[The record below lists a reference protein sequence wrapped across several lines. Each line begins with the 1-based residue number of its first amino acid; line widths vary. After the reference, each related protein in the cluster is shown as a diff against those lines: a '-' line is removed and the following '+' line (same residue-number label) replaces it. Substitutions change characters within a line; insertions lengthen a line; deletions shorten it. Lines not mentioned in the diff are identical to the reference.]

1 MESFDFEITPKFNM
15 KEAEKQ
21 LSELINKG
29 NSAFSNL
36 NFKFNF
42 GNNKTLTDLLSGKQ
56 TNLNIG
62 FDAKNLQE
70 QFKKTQFILNCAF
83 DQKSLQDQLN
93 KLKLNVSGFPI
104 NGSVNHNAMTI
115 KDQKALFDAFEKSMG
130 TNGTLTNEDR
140 KNLRLF
146 FKSISLD
153 NQTRRAS
160 VLEERKDFKNLDDA
174 TAAFSRNMK
183 AFGKMTTD
191 SSLYNS
197 ISTRMF
203 SNFGNELASLSSS
216 FFKNRQFTKFVKA
229 SPEFQEA
236 LKSNSK
242 LTVRE
247 FSTNSKY
254 TEQYTNVLKNIQSD
268 PSKLKSLAAVSG
280 EMGAIAGVA
289 GTAAVGLGKFGSAIV
304 DISKQSIAA
313 FEDIQAIRTQLGV
326 VYSSQSQA
334 DNAFGQIE
342 KYAKK
347 SPFGVEVM
355 AQQAILLKQSG
366 VMSSELMDVMS
377 RIGDI
382 SSGNAEKMKSISD
395 VYARILSS
403 TTMTARD
410 MRQLSNA
417 GVPSYE
423 ALSHVKSERTGEYFK
438 KNEIRSMLQAGKVT
452 SRDFENLV
460 KYLTDEGGQFHGAV
474 NIGAK
479 TFKARKQNLSDAKQ
493 MAQAYFG
500 EALST
505 MDLGSVLKMTLS
517 SPLLFGSGNVNNLYA
532 KNTNTSLYQDIIGL
546 LERTYQQIE
555 DWAQHGVAVKEYQKA
570 VKNKDYI
577 IDTFTKNTSQMT
589 DVQKFGM
596 KNLREGLGVNATS
609 DALER
614 EENAILTLAK
624 KSEGLLEK
632 NINIIGFEKRYAD
645 EIEARDALERAKIYG
660 TLTAVSKGVGFIGSK
675 VGVATSEA
683 HPIIG
688 GAVTALSK
696 GLEYGGSAAFG
707 YLAGKSTATY
717 ISNRQAALENFS
729 KDELEIIKSQIKD
742 DTKGIPDALKKNLSN
757 QLLKTFLNLEK
768 FESAALAT
776 SEALNKLTEEIN
788 SGINI
793 MSREKKLYD
802 SSVIGSFEKKV
813 REYEEHMKQVMSVV
827 DLADKVRA
835 GNPVYK
841 DISMGLSDS
850 YLENRQRKIDEA
862 QANYNN
868 YVQNNGIISKEF
880 ARIVAEKTS
889 NSNSLYEINRKIKY
903 LEDSWKG
910 RGISMAGSVPLGDT
924 EIKFGYE
931 YKKVMDGLLEA
942 KKDIESRGT
951 NQVGLKEQY
960 TVQQSLLKELEI
972 ANVEL
977 VNFTKSVSDLY
988 NVNSIQD
995 GIDWSKVSV
1004 ADYKDVVKLLSTSN
1018 SPLTNLKK
1026 IENPEEGSSGKTYK
1040 ATEEA
1045 VADAKVLLKNLNKV
1059 SAIWE
1064 SGLIDEK
1071 YMLALTNIE
1080 RTLQGAINGND
1091 GSGNAIRTAI
1101 RLMSELWADMKKNGL
1116 NDAAFILEDAKTER
1130 TFDVNPKVKQ
1140 KTPYKWQYAQA
1151 NLTGLNPALVALS
1164 GTSNVMSYYKNN
1176 TLPRQTMANLSKAML
1191 SNNKIDY
1198 LTIGKIISENAGKY
1212 NGRQMYETNFKEI
1225 AKQLEEIAKNGD
1237 KNARDAYVN
1246 SKQEQINKLDE
1257 MFVNGMTS
1265 IDEAEEIRKLA
1276 DANGMA
1282 FSYRVTKDELG
1293 RSMATFSE
1301 LTIETAR
1308 NLRDQLTNEKIQQ
1321 SIINSF
1327 KDVADTIKENFNN
1340 LSTQSVV
1347 ALDNIIVTSDAK
1359 EREQILKYM
1368 SDAVINANKAFAN
1381 APNQLA
1387 LLTGVQTEMYKRNKW
1402 ANRAEV
1408 EEEFINNHEENSD
1421 SNIFKGTSFE
1431 NYPSLRKRFF
1441 VRLEEEAE
1449 KRFNTPWMN
1458 LKDEQFKEIFPK
1470 NSESQNIAKKAKE
1483 AYKTKTVQETVT
1495 NFKIG
1500 DKAADFNEGGM
1511 YRKDLKLLGVEGI
1524 YDKYIQGVKN
1534 NSSKEMNQAQEKF
1547 QKAMIDFYNNLS
1559 SKTADERKSF
1569 DLLVKYTFGSAE
1581 AMLEVKKEGE
1591 KSAKAAKALQEE
1603 LEIAALRDRNISLAF
1618 EDNEERKIK
1627 NDRTSGWHLSFQGD
1641 IMKELGMDED
1651 TTWEAYYEMF
1661 RKSLPE
1667 DYTDFL
1673 KFDKT
1678 DIRAAQNM
1686 SLFDYIDKDEADR
1699 LQNILSESKSSFT
1712 SGLSDIVKGQG
1723 QEKFGE
1729 LIQRQLANSDISF
1742 DDEKLQGK
1750 VDNITKNGLQG
1761 KESLE
1766 DLYDIL
1772 TALDDK
1778 KLELFSPEQIAAL
1791 GIMSAKADSLVEDMK
1806 KFGKGMSQALE
1817 SGALDIANKSFE
1829 SIGQHI
1835 GDIIYDQNKNIS
1847 LSERWAKTM
1856 KASVG
1861 AIMSQIGP
1869 MMTLAGLNMIAKGTE
1884 KKDFMMGLALA
1895 AAGGVASIFSGIL
1908 GVDKNEKDTDD
1919 EYERLEK
1926 LRDNLKELL
1935 EQARDDAS
1943 YYEAEMMNKRAIA
1956 TNNDISSHKVNDMIL
1971 TPQGNFSTHPD
1982 DYIIA
1987 TKTPQLLN
1995 GGGARGGATINSY
2008 VYNSASD
2015 RVSAT
2020 TEARQNDDGSFDLVT
2035 TINAVVSKAMADGE
2049 YDDAMAIAQQNQSG
2063 RQVYA

>member
-1 MESFDFEITPKFNM
+1 MSEIELSITPKLNL
-15 KEAEKQ
+15 KEAEQQ

-29 NSAFSNL
+29 NKSFQSI
-36 NFKFNF
+36 NFKFNL
-42 GNNKTLTDLLSGKQ
+42 GNNKTISDLLSGKQ
-56 TNLNIG
+56 TNINIG
-62 FDAKNLQE
+62 IDTKSIQN
-70 QFKKTQFILNCAF
+70 QFKNTKFLLNF
-83 DQKSLQDQLN
+83 EIDRKNLQDQLD
-93 KLKLNVSGFPI
+93 KLRLNI
-104 NGSVNHNAMTI
+104 NGYSGGTAPSRAIMKN
-115 KDQKALFDAFEKSMG
+115 KDLKQAFNSFVEETGIDDEKMM
-130 TNGTLTNEDR
+130 
-140 KNLRLF
+140 KKLRLYY
-146 FKSISLD
+146 KSIMTE
-153 NQTRRAS
+153 NQTRRADIADY
-160 VLEERKDFKNLDDA
+160 RKEYKNLEDLTNSLSRTTKAFHLGNNNNVMRMFANNRIAYDLA
-174 TAAFSRNMK
+174 NGSQSFFSRRRLDRYLKKSDEYFDAKNINPK
-183 AFGKMTTD
+183 LTLKQFKSDPVYTESYTSALAGIAKD
-191 SSLYNS
+191 PKKLNS
-197 ISTRMF
+197 IN
-203 SNFGNELASLSSS
+203 NFGN
-216 FFKNRQFTKFVKA
+216 
-229 SPEFQEA
+229 A
-236 LKSNSK
+236 LG
-242 LTVRE
+242 LVAGGAG
-247 FSTNSKY
+247 
-254 TEQYTNVLKNIQSD
+254 I
-268 PSKLKSLAAVSG
+268 AAT
-280 EMGAIAGVA
+280 GVA
-289 GTAAVGLGKFGSAIV
+289 KFAQILWDTGKDAVK
-304 DISKQSIAA
+304 A
-313 FEDIQAIRTQLGV
+313 FEDIQAIKTQLGV
-326 VYSSQSQA
+326 VYSSQFQA
-334 DNAFGQIE
+334 DTAFNQIE

-423 ALSHVKSERTGEYFK
+423 ALSHVRSEKTGEYFR
-438 KNEIRSMLQAGKVT
+438 KNEIRSMLQGGKVT
-452 SRDFENLV
+452 ARDFENLV
-460 KYLTDEGGQFHGAV
+460 KYLTDEGGQFFGAV

-493 MAQAYFG
+493 MAQAYWG
-500 EALST
+500 EAIAT
-505 MDLGSVLKMTLS
+505 MNLGSVWKIFNSMFTRNENKMYS
-517 SPLLFGSGNVNNLYA
+517 R
-532 KNTNTSLYQDIIGL
+532 NTNKSFYEEAIGI
-546 LERTYQQIE
+546 LERTFQQLE
-555 DWAQHGVAVKEYQKA
+555 EWAQHGVMVKEYQK
-570 VKNKDYI
+570 KHEQSEKI
-577 IDTFTKNTSQMT
+577 FDTFSKDTSGML

-596 KNLREGLGVNATS
+596 TKLRDGLGVKAFS
-609 DALER
+609 
-614 EENAILTLAK
+614 NAIAEEDAAIAKLAESTRGLREK
-624 KSEGLLEK
+624 DINIVGFEEAYKQELRHRDAINMEKYAGYAALAGTTVAGFGGGLLATG
-632 NINIIGFEKRYAD
+632 I
-645 EIEARDALERAKIYG
+645 G
-660 TLTAVSKGVGFIGSK
+660 TLPGSIMIRAGLLTDLIAGYVAAHYAYDAMNGVESLKGF
-675 VGVATSEA
+675 
-683 HPIIG
+683 
-688 GAVTALSK
+688 
-696 GLEYGGSAAFG
+696 
-707 YLAGKSTATY
+707 ST
-717 ISNRQAALENFS
+717 
-729 KDELEIIKSQIKD
+729 DELEVIKNQLSNDIND
-742 DTKGIPDALKKNLSN
+742 LPDALKKQLSN
-757 QLLKTFLNLEK
+757 SLLDSYAALNDFNKATLKTS
-768 FESAALAT
+768 ES
-776 SEALNKLTEEIN
+776 LNKLLEEIN

-793 MSREKKLYD
+793 LAKEKKLYEQ
-802 SSVIGSFEKKV
+802 SIIGSFEKKI
-813 REYEEHMKQVMSVV
+813 REYDEHMAKLTEIVN
-827 DLADKVRA
+827 LANKIRA
-835 GNPVYK
+835 EGTNVSG
-841 DISMGLSDS
+841 ININGLSS
-850 YLENRQRKIDEA
+850 TYEENRQNRIEKLLKENNESSDRLKGLFATRAEIWKE
-862 QANYNN
+862 YNPAREEL
-868 YVQNNGIISKEF
+868 SKVNK
-880 ARIVAEKTS
+880 RIENLQT
-889 NSNSLYEINRKIKY
+889 
-903 LEDSWKG
+903 SWKQAKN
-910 RGISMAGSVPLGDT
+910 AGFMTPAKFEGKD
-924 EIKFGYE
+924 IKFGYE
-931 YKKVMDGLLEA
+931 YKEEMDKLLAIKNPLQEKVDKNVDSLKSNEKQINDETTV
-942 KKDIESRGT
+942 KK
-951 NQVGLKEQY
+951 
-960 TVQQSLLKELEI
+960 SLLTELKTT
-972 ANVEL
+972 NLEL
-977 VNFTKSVSDLY
+977 INFTKSVSDLY
-988 NVNSIQD
+988 NVNSVHD
-995 GIDWSKVSV
+995 GIDWKKVTIN
-1004 ADYKDVVKLLSTSN
+1004 DYENVVKLLSTSHN
-1018 SPLTNLKK
+1018 PLSHLKDYR
-1026 IENPEEGSSGKTYK
+1026 NPEEGQSKTDIRLTEAGIEDAKIYKKNLERVYTILDANGIEEKYLLELTQILRRLEGIANGTIISSGT
-1040 ATEEA
+1040 AMRGVQND
-1045 VADAKVLLKNLNKV
+1045 VAILNKNLVDNK
-1059 SAIWE
+1059 
-1064 SGLIDEK
+1064 L
-1071 YMLALTNIE
+1071 
-1080 RTLQGAINGND
+1080 NG
-1091 GSGNAIRTAI
+1091 
-1101 RLMSELWADMKKNGL
+1101 
-1116 NDAAFILEDAKTER
+1116 AAFILQDARTER
-1130 TFDVNPKVKQ
+1130 TFDVNPQIKQ

-1340 LSTQSVV
+1340 LSTQSAV

-1387 LLTGVQTEMYKRNKW
+1387 LLTGVQTEMYKKNKW

-1431 NYPSLRKRFF
+1431 NYPLLRKRFF

-1470 NSESQNIAKKAKE
+1470 NSESQNIAKKARE
-1483 AYKTKTVQETVT
+1483 AYKTKTVQEPVT

-1511 YRKDLKLLGVEGI
+1511 YRKDLELLGVEGI

-1591 KSAKAAKALQEE
+1591 KSVKAAKALQEE

-1618 EDNEERKIK
+1618 KDKEESEKK

-1641 IMKELGMDED
+1641 IMKDLGVDED
-1651 TTWEAYYEMF
+1651 TTWEAYYDMF
-1661 RKSLPE
+1661 GKSLPKA
-1667 DYTDFL
+1667 YTDFL

-1699 LQNILSESKSSFT
+1699 LQNILSESKEIFT
-1712 SGLSDIVKGQG
+1712 SELSDIVKGQG

-1729 LIQRQLANSDISF
+1729 LIQYQLANSNISF
-1742 DDEKLQGK
+1742 DNEKLQGK

-1778 KLELFSPEQIAAL
+1778 KLELFSPEQLAAF
-1791 GIMSAKADSLVEDMK
+1791 GIMSAKAETLEEDMK
-1806 KFGKGMSQALE
+1806 KFGKGMSQAFE

-1829 SIGQHI
+1829 AIGQHI
-1835 GDIIYDQNKNIS
+1835 GDIIHDQNKNIS

-1869 MMTLAGLNMIAKGTE
+1869 MMTLAGLNMIAQGTE

-2049 YDDAMAIAQQNQSG
+2049 YNDAMAIAQQNQNG